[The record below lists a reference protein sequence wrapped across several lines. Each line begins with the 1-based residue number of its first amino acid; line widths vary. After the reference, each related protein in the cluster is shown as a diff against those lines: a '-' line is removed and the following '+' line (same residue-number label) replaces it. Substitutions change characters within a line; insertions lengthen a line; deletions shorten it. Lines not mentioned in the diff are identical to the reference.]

1 MKIVMKMK
9 KVKFKVEDNGFFYQ
23 YVEYTDNLELAIKEY
38 IKKFNGVYGDIKG
51 LRIESYEIM

>member
-1 MKIVMKMK
+1 MKIKMKMK

-38 IKKFNGVYGDIKG
+38 IKKFNDVYGDIKG
-51 LRIESYEIM
+51 LRIESYEII